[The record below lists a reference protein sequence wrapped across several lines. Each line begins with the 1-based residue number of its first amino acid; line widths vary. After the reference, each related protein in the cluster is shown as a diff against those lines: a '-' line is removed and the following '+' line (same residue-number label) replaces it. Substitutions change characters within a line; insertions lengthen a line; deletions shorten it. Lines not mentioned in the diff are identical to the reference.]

1 MRTSLDGFRLFCAK
15 CNDSG
20 AESKASPASSRSREQ
35 GQRKE
40 EQDVA
45 SLIPPSLL
53 QLFRNF
59 DDLVDLRAWPN
70 PQPLRLRAVTMQN
83 VPVDD
88 LPVVEI
94 WSGAKGQIYNSHRND
109 CGKCDSKMGLLGA
122 SAQWGRDN
130 EEGFYFIDEDI
141 QGEFTLT
148 CRFGGPYAD
157 DAHDVTRILFRV
169 SNHCAFF
176 TWGPN
181 ELRKG
186 RVDIMRRYVD
196 SFEDDFAL
204 VLLFEPI
211 GGLGP
216 STTTTESYLPPI
228 IGGITAIEQGFRLI
242 TAHHSLQIEGGG
254 DDDDLTSGAA
264 RRLANNNDALIR
276 QVLASPQMVGIQN
289 AITAHKSFTQ
299 NEKTRFDPIIP
310 TSRTPD
316 AANLQGNST
325 GFVGQSNGLGSNV
338 VDSRGALLSAIVS
351 RGKDD
356 EISSEKT
363 PVDPRAALLSAIKS
377 NGASGTTKS
386 EEKVP
391 VDARAALLGAIKTWK
406 PDHTTE
412 NGGADPRASILA
424 AIRTR
429 QRPEDADEKSEK
441 EEMDRSPPPVGP
453 LSMLTD
459 DHGETAMVKNASM
472 PSPLDP
478 RAAMLSAIKAR
489 QEPDDKM
496 PDEEE
501 AKPAAPPM
509 DPRAAMLSAIKA
521 RQDPDDKMPD
531 EEEAKPAAPPMDPRA
546 AMLSAIKARQEPDDK
561 MPDEE
566 EAKPAAPPMDPR
578 AAMLSAIKAR
588 QEPDD
593 KMPDE
598 EEMKPPAS
606 PMDPRAAMLAA
617 IKAKQ
622 KPSEDGKSKSAE
634 DATISAPTT
643 SAVTPGD
650 RILVAMKSR
659 GTDDKSSQLLD
670 LLDTVAFGCDDTL
683 GAESNDGNAESECR
697 FHPTTADYVP
707 YDQPFMPSP
716 GDVLNAFGSC
726 LPSPSINQT
735 DEISPA
741 KSDMPHELYSRP
753 LLPLH
758 PSKESYNLRPME
770 RLLAQF
776 ESREDIASCIELLDK
791 MPRSGIQIDDLM
803 HLLAQSRRWSRDEL
817 NRIRQTMATRQSVI
831 ADASLTREG
840 AAANA
845 AAALAGQ
852 FQIASGEF
860 AAGASADPSKGAR
873 AAADAVS
880 QRLENSASV
889 SQIAKDINQGGDGEE
904 NKAGSTDGSDN
915 DAGGPKLKDDP
926 LYSK

>member
-15 CNDSG
+15 CNDSE
-20 AESKASPASSRSREQ
+20 AESKASPALSREQ
-35 GQRKE
+35 GQRRE

-59 DDLVDLRAWPN
+59 DDLVGLRAWPN

-94 WSGAKGQIYNSHRND
+94 WSGAKGQIYNSQRND
-109 CGKCDSKMGLLGA
+109 CSKCDSKMGLLGA

-130 EEGFYFIDEDI
+130 EEGFYFVDKDI

-157 DAHDVTRILFRV
+157 DTHDITRILFRV

-228 IGGITAIEQGFRLI
+228 MGGITAIEQGLRLI

-254 DDDDLTSGAA
+254 DNDDLTSGIA
-264 RRLANNNDALIR
+264 RRLANDDTLI
-276 QVLASPQMVGIQN
+276 QEVSASPQMVGIQN
-289 AITAHKSFTQ
+289 AITAHKSLTQ
-299 NEKTRFDPIIP
+299 NEQIRFNPIIP
-310 TSRTPD
+310 TSETPD
-316 AANLQGNST
+316 AENLQGNST
-325 GFVGQSNGLGSNV
+325 GFVGQSNDLGSNV
-338 VDSRGALLSAIVS
+338 VDPQGALLSAIVT

-356 EISSEKT
+356 EISAEKT
-363 PVDPRAALLSAIKS
+363 PVDPRAALLSAIKSKS

-391 VDARAALLGAIKTWK
+391 VDARAALLGAIKIRKT
-406 PDHTTE
+406 DHTTE
-412 NGGADPRASILA
+412 NGGADPRVSMLA
-424 AIRTR
+424 VIRTR

-441 EEMDRSPPPVGP
+441 EEMDPSPPPVGK
-453 LSMLTD
+453 D
-459 DHGETAMVKNASM
+459 ASM

-478 RAAMLSAIKAR
+478 RAAMLSAISAR
-489 QEPDDKM
+489 KQPGDDDEGDTLAEAPAAAMPSPAPALNPRAAMLSAISARKQPDDDD
-496 PDEEE
+496 DEGDTLAEAPAA
-501 AKPAAPPM
+501 AKPSPAPAPAPAPAL

-521 RQDPDDKMPD
+521 
-531 EEEAKPAAPPMDPRA
+531 
-546 AMLSAIKARQEPDDK
+546 
-561 MPDEE
+561 
-566 EAKPAAPPMDPR
+566 
-578 AAMLSAIKAR
+578 
-588 QEPDD
+588 
-593 KMPDE
+593 
-598 EEMKPPAS
+598 
-606 PMDPRAAMLAA
+606 
-617 IKAKQ
+617 KQ
-622 KPSEDGKSKSAE
+622 KISEDNKSKSAE
-634 DATISAPTT
+634 DATISASTT

-683 GAESNDGNAESECR
+683 EPENNDGNAESECR
-697 FHPTTADYVP
+697 FHPTTVDYVP

-726 LPSPSINQT
+726 PPSSSSNQT
-735 DEISPA
+735 DQISPV
-741 KSDMPHELYSRP
+741 KSDMPDELYSRP

-770 RLLAQF
+770 RFLAQF

-817 NRIRQTMATRQSVI
+817 NRIRQTMAMRQSVI

-852 FQIASGEF
+852 FQIASGQF
-860 AAGASADPSKGAR
+860 AAGASAGPSKGAR

-889 SQIAKDINQGGDGEE
+889 SQIAKDINGEE

-915 DAGGPKLKDDP
+915 DTGDPKLKDDP

>member
-1 MRTSLDGFRLFCAK
+1 VRTSLDGFRLFCAK
-15 CNDSG
+15 CNDSE
-20 AESKASPASSRSREQ
+20 AESKASPALSREQ
-35 GQRKE
+35 GQRRE

-109 CGKCDSKMGLLGA
+109 CSKCDSKMGLLGA

-130 EEGFYFIDEDI
+130 EEGFYFVDKDI

-157 DAHDVTRILFRV
+157 DTHDITRILFRV

-176 TWGPN
+176 TWGSN

-228 IGGITAIEQGFRLI
+228 MGGITAIEQGLRLI

-254 DDDDLTSGAA
+254 DNDDLTSGVA
-264 RRLANNNDALIR
+264 RRLANNDDTLI
-276 QVLASPQMVGIQN
+276 QEVSASPQMVGIQN
-289 AITAHKSFTQ
+289 AITAHKSLTQ
-299 NEKTRFDPIIP
+299 NEQIRFNPIIP
-310 TSRTPD
+310 TSETPD
-316 AANLQGNST
+316 AENLQGNST
-325 GFVGQSNGLGSNV
+325 SFVGQSNDLGSNV
-338 VDSRGALLSAIVS
+338 VDPQGALLSAIVT

-356 EISSEKT
+356 EISAEET

-377 NGASGTTKS
+377 KSNGASGTTKS
-386 EEKVP
+386 EEKAP
-391 VDARAALLGAIKTWK
+391 SDARADLLGAIKTRK
-406 PDHTTE
+406 TDHTTE
-412 NGGADPRASILA
+412 NGGADPRVSMLA
-424 AIRTR
+424 VIRTR

-441 EEMDRSPPPVGP
+441 EEMDPSPPPVGK
-453 LSMLTD
+453 D
-459 DHGETAMVKNASM
+459 ASV

-478 RAAMLSAIKAR
+478 RAAMLSAISAR
-489 QEPDDKM
+489 KQPDDDDEGGTTTEAPVAAM
-496 PDEEE
+496 PSPAPALDPRAAMLSAISARKQPDDDDEGGTTTEAPPAA
-501 AKPAAPPM
+501 AKPSPALAPALDPRAAMLSAISARKQPDDDDEGGTITEAPAAAKPSPSPAPAPTL

-521 RQDPDDKMPD
+521 
-531 EEEAKPAAPPMDPRA
+531 
-546 AMLSAIKARQEPDDK
+546 
-561 MPDEE
+561 
-566 EAKPAAPPMDPR
+566 
-578 AAMLSAIKAR
+578 
-588 QEPDD
+588 
-593 KMPDE
+593 
-598 EEMKPPAS
+598 
-606 PMDPRAAMLAA
+606 
-617 IKAKQ
+617 KQ
-622 KPSEDGKSKSAE
+622 KVSEDNKSKSAE
-634 DATISAPTT
+634 DATISASTT

-683 GAESNDGNAESECR
+683 EPESNGGNAESECR
-697 FHPTTADYVP
+697 FHPTTVDYVP
-707 YDQPFMPSP
+707 YDQPFIPSP

-726 LPSPSINQT
+726 PPSSSSNQT
-735 DEISPA
+735 DQISSV
-741 KSDMPHELYSRP
+741 KSDMPDELYSRP

-770 RLLAQF
+770 RFLAQF

-803 HLLAQSRRWSRDEL
+803 HLLAQSRRWSHDEL
-817 NRIRQTMATRQSVI
+817 NRIRQTMAMRQSVI

-852 FQIASGEF
+852 FQIASGQF
-860 AAGASADPSKGAR
+860 AAGASAGPSKGAR

-889 SQIAKDINQGGDGEE
+889 SQIAKDINGEE

-915 DAGGPKLKDDP
+915 DTGDPKLKDDP